1 MMKKLQHLLL
11 FTATV
16 LLISLG
22 YFLAIYPNRPEEPEH
37 ETLLREMGE
46 VFGTLGVWALVIIY
60 GRTLVKLAFGE
71 GGLAQRLVPNEY
83 AVPALSPFKTLLN
96 LLNSTHVFVGVAA
109 IAVILLHIAMVG
121 LHADILFFPAVLA
134 LVLWQGLF
142 GFFLSWRYSPQ
153 DLKKAA
159 YVVHA
164 QFFTGIMIGIFSL
177 FGHLLL
183 DD

>member
-1 MMKKLQHLLL
+1 MKNLKSILI

-22 YFLAIYPNRPEEPEH
+22 YFLAIYPNRPEDPEH

-46 VFGTLGVWALVIIY
+46 VFGSLGLWALLIIY
-60 GRTLVKLAFGE
+60 GRTLVKLAFGQ
-71 GGLAQRLVPNEY
+71 GGLAQRLVPEEY
-83 AVPALSPFKTLLN
+83 DVSAIPPFKTLLN
-96 LLNSTHVFVGVAA
+96 FLNSTHVFVGIAA

-142 GFFLSWRYSPQ
+142 GFFLTWRYSPQ
-153 DLKKAA
+153 DLKKVA
-159 YVVHA
+159 YLVHA
-164 QFFTGIMIGIFSL
+164 QFLSGIMIGIFSL

>member
-1 MMKKLQHLLL
+1 MKNLKSILI

-16 LLISLG
+16 FLISLG
-22 YFLAIYPNRPEEPEH
+22 YFLAIYPNRPEDPEH
-37 ETLLREMGE
+37 ETFLREMGE
-46 VFGTLGVWALVIIY
+46 VFGTLGLWALLIIY
-60 GRTLVKLAFGE
+60 GRTLVKLVFGQ
-71 GGLAQRLVPNEY
+71 GGLAQRLVPEEY
-83 AVPALSPFKTLLN
+83 DVSALPPVKALLN
-96 LLNSTHVFVGVAA
+96 VLNRTHIYVGVAA

-134 LVLWQGLF
+134 LVLWQGVF
-142 GFFLSWRYSPQ
+142 GFFLTWRFSPQ
-153 DLKKAA
+153 ELKKAS

-164 QFFTGIMIGIFSL
+164 QFLTGIMIGIFSV

>member
-1 MMKKLQHLLL
+1 MKNLKSILI

-16 LLISLG
+16 FLISLG
-22 YFLAIYPNRPEEPEH
+22 YFLSIYPNRPEDPEH
-37 ETLLREMGE
+37 ETFLREIGE
-46 VFGTLGVWALVIIY
+46 VFGTLGLWALALIY
-60 GRTLVKLAFGE
+60 GRTLVKLAFGQ
-71 GGLAQRLVPNEY
+71 GGLAQRLVPDEY
-83 AVPALSPFKTLLN
+83 DVLALPPFKSLLN
-96 LLNSTHVFVGVAA
+96 VLNSTHVYVGIAA

-134 LVLWQGLF
+134 LVLWQGVF
-142 GFFLSWRYSPQ
+142 GFVLTWRFSPQ
-153 DLKKAA
+153 DLKKAS

-164 QFFTGIMIGIFSL
+164 QFLTGIMIGIFSV

>member
-1 MMKKLQHLLL
+1 
-11 FTATV
+11 
-16 LLISLG
+16 
-22 YFLAIYPNRPEEPEH
+22 
-37 ETLLREMGE
+37 
-46 VFGTLGVWALVIIY
+46 LGVWALAIIY

-71 GGLAQRLVPNEY
+71 GGLAQRLVPQEY
-83 AVPALSPFKTLLN
+83 AVPALSPFKALLN
-96 LLNSTHVFVGVAA
+96 LLNRTHVFVGVAA

-142 GFFLSWRYSPQ
+142 GFFLTWRYSPQ
-153 DLKKAA
+153 DMKKVA

-164 QFFTGIMIGIFSL
+164 QLLSGIMIGIFSL